1 MHPLTKLVMV
11 LLVVALAGVTLY
23 VANQR
28 WHEGQSGGPEAVS
41 TPIERADE
49 ARRAFRDPLATYE
62 RWRNR
67 LGERQTA
74 PTTAES
80 PRPPAIDLQSSSV
93 NEGTVVAQRL
103 ESPVAGADPPGP
115 TLKPAG
121 VEGEVVTAR
130 WTEPEAA
137 KDNTYVI
144 AAGDTLYG
152 IAMKRYGDPRFVSA
166 IEAANPGIDAR
177 ALRVGDRI
185 VLPER
190 QTAES
195 KPEAAAAA
203 AATKVYVVR
212 RNDTL
217 VGIARRFYGDA
228 AAYRKIYEANR
239 DVLSSPNATLY
250 VGMRLRLPEP

>member
-1 MHPLTKLVMV
+1 MHPLTKLVLV

-28 WHEGQSGGPEAVS
+28 RHEGQSGGPEAVS
-41 TPIERADE
+41 TPVEQAAE
-49 ARRAFRDPLATYE
+49 GRRPFQDPLATYE

-67 LGERQTA
+67 LGERQAA
-74 PTTAES
+74 PASES

-103 ESPVAGADPPGP
+103 ETPVAGADPPGP

-130 WTEPEAA
+130 WTETEAAA

-152 IAMKRYGDPRFVSA
+152 IAMKRYGDPKFVSA

-190 QTAES
+190 QAAES
-195 KPEAAAAA
+195 EPEAAAAA
-203 AATKVYVVR
+203 AAPKVYVVR

-217 VGIARRFYGDA
+217 IGIARRFYGDA
-228 AAYRKIYEANR
+228 ATYRTIYEANR
-239 DVLSSPNATLY
+239 DVLSSPHATLY

>member
-1 MHPLTKLVMV
+1 MHPLTKLVLV

-28 WHEGQSGGPEAVS
+28 RYEGQSGGPAAVS
-41 TPIERADE
+41 TPVEQAAE
-49 ARRAFRDPLATYE
+49 GRRPFQDPLATYE

-67 LGERQTA
+67 LGERQAA
-74 PTTAES
+74 PTSES

-93 NEGTVVAQRL
+93 NEGTMVAQRL
-103 ESPVAGADPPGP
+103 ETPVAGADPPGP

-121 VEGEVVTAR
+121 VEGEVVTTP

-137 KDNTYVI
+137 AKDNTYII

-152 IAMKRYGDPRFVSA
+152 IAMKRYGDPKFVSA

-250 VGMRLRLPEP
+250 VGMRLRMPEP

>member
-1 MHPLTKLVMV
+1 MHPLTKLVLV

-28 WHEGQSGGPEAVS
+28 RHEGQSGGPEAVS
-41 TPIERADE
+41 TPVEQAAE
-49 ARRAFRDPLATYE
+49 GRRPFQDPLATYE

-67 LGERQTA
+67 LGERQAA
-74 PTTAES
+74 PTSES

-103 ESPVAGADPPGP
+103 ETPVAGADPPGP

-130 WTEPEAA
+130 WTETEAAA

-152 IAMKRYGDPRFVSA
+152 IAMKRYGDPKFVSA

-190 QTAES
+190 QAAES
-195 KPEAAAAA
+195 EPEAAAAA
-203 AATKVYVVR
+203 AAPKVYVVR

-217 VGIARRFYGDA
+217 IGIARRFYGDA